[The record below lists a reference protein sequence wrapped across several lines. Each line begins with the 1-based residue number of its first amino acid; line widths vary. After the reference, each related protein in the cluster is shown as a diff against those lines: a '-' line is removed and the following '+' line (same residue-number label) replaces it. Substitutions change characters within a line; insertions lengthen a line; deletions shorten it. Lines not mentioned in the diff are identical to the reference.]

1 MTELLIVLKATLLLF
16 LGLTA
21 TALAGRWR
29 ASRRHIM
36 LAAMFAGVLI
46 LPLAAFLLP
55 SIRLEVAVPRVTQPV
70 TTPDAGPSVETSRQ
84 VESVTRARIQRSG
97 GITAAMVLRITWAA
111 VALTLLLQMLATH
124 WRLRRI
130 RRNALPWSVAG
141 IQGHVEVLL
150 HSEIAAP
157 LTLGYLRPA
166 ILLPMHAPEWAPS
179 EIRRAVVH
187 ELEHIGRADWPVQ
200 IIARIACSLYWFLP
214 LSWIAWRRLCLE
226 AERSCDDAVLQE
238 SDSADYADQLVQL
251 ARRLS
256 DGAPPALAM
265 AGRSDLS
272 ARVRSILD
280 ASARRGRV
288 GWIPGL
294 ASIAVALIVVV
305 GLGPVVP
312 ALVAATEKQAVG
324 IRVRAVDRALIEA
337 AQSGDL
343 ADINELLNAGAN
355 VNCVV
360 SGDGTPLI
368 VAAHRGSIATVQL
381 LLERGAD
388 VNLPAS
394 GDGNPLI
401 AAAARGHLQIVDLLL
416 KRGARI
422 EDVVPGDENA
432 LIQASGSGH
441 LDVVKLLVS
450 RGANVNSR
458 VWADG
463 FRGSEWRTPLNM
475 ALRGRHVDVV
485 NFLKSAGAVD

>member
-1 MTELLIVLKATLLLF
+1 MIELMIVLKALLLLL

-29 ASRRHIM
+29 ASRRHII
-36 LAAMFAGVLI
+36 LAATFAGVLI

-55 SIRLEVAVPRVTQPV
+55 SIRLEVAVPRAAQPV
-70 TTPDAGPSVETSRQ
+70 AAPDVLPSLDTSRQ
-84 VESVTRARIQRSG
+84 VESATQVQIQQPG
-97 GITAAMVLRITWAA
+97 GINGVAVLRITWAA
-111 VALTLLLQMLATH
+111 VALILLLQMLATH

-141 IQGHVEVLL
+141 IPRNVDVLL

-157 LTLGYLRPA
+157 LTLGFLRPA
-166 ILLPMHAPEWAPS
+166 ILLPMHAPEWEPA
-179 EIRRAVVH
+179 ELRRAIVH
-187 ELEHIGRADWPVQ
+187 ELEHIRRADWPIQ
-200 IIARIACSLYWFLP
+200 LTARIASSLYWFLP

-226 AERSCDDAVLQE
+226 AERSCDDAVLRE
-238 SDSADYADQLVQL
+238 ADSAEYADQLVQL

-256 DGAPPALAM
+256 DAPPLALAM

-280 ASARRGRV
+280 ASAKRGSV
-288 GWIPGL
+288 GIVPAL
-294 ASIAVALIVVV
+294 AAIGVAFVVVV
-305 GLGPVVP
+305 GLGPVIP
-312 ALVAATEKQAVG
+312 ALVAGAEKQAAE

-337 AQSGDL
+337 AESGDV

-360 SGDGTPLI
+360 SGDGSPLI
-368 VAAHRGSIATVQL
+368 VAARRGSIPAVQL

-388 VNLPAS
+388 ANLPVE

-401 AAAARGHLQIVDLLL
+401 AAAARGRLTIVDLLL

-422 EDVVPGDENA
+422 EDIVAGDENP
-432 LIQASGSGH
+432 LIQASGGGH

-450 RGANVNSR
+450 RGANVNAR
-458 VWADG
+458 VWVDG
-463 FRGSEWRTPLNM
+463 YRGSEWRTPLNM
-475 ALRGRHVDVV
+475 AMRGRHVDVV
-485 NFLKSAGAVD
+485 NFLKSAGAVE

>member
-1 MTELLIVLKATLLLF
+1 MTELLIVFKAALLLL

-29 ASRRHIM
+29 ASRRHLM
-36 LAAMFAGVLI
+36 LAATFAGVLV
-46 LPLAAFLLP
+46 LPLAAVLLP
-55 SIRLEVAVPRVTQPV
+55 SVRLELAVPRVTQPV
-70 TTPDAGPSVETSRQ
+70 TTPDVAPSVETLRQ
-84 VESVTRARIQRSG
+84 VESVARVRIQQPG
-97 GITAAMVLRITWAA
+97 GITGVTVLRITWAA
-111 VALTLLLQMLATH
+111 VALTLLLQMLASH

-130 RRNALPWSVAG
+130 RRYALPWNVAG
-141 IQGHVEVLL
+141 IPGRVDVLL
-150 HSEIAAP
+150 HCEIAAP
-157 LTLGYLRPA
+157 LALGYLRPA
-166 ILLPMHAPEWAPS
+166 ILLPTHAPEWEPA
-179 EIRRAVVH
+179 ELRRAIVH
-187 ELEHIGRADWPVQ
+187 ELEHIRRADWPVQ
-200 IIARIACSLYWFLP
+200 LMVRIVCSLYWFLP
-214 LSWIAWRRLCLE
+214 LSWIAWRRLCTE
-226 AERSCDDAVLQE
+226 AERSCDDAVLRE
-238 SDSADYADQLVQL
+238 SDSAEYADQLVQL

-256 DGAPPALAM
+256 DAAPPALAM

-280 ASARRGRV
+280 ASAKRGSV
-288 GWIPGL
+288 GVIP
-294 ASIAVALIVVV
+294 AVAAIAVAFVVV
-305 GLGPVVP
+305 LGLGPVVP
-312 ALVAATEKQAVG
+312 ALVAGSERQAAG

-368 VAAHRGSIATVQL
+368 VAARRGSLTAVQL
-381 LLERGAD
+381 LLERSAD

-401 AAAARGHLQIVDLLL
+401 AAAARGQLEIVDLLL

-432 LIQASGSGH
+432 LIRASGGGH

-450 RGANVNSR
+450 RGANVNAR

-463 FRGSEWRTPLNM
+463 YRGSEWRTPLNM
-475 ALRGRHVDVV
+475 AMRGRHLDVV
-485 NFLKSAGAVD
+485 SFLKSAGAVE

>member
-1 MTELLIVLKATLLLF
+1 MTELLIVLKATLLLL

-21 TALAGRWR
+21 TRLAGRSR
-29 ASRRHIM
+29 ASRRHII
-36 LAAMFAGVLI
+36 LAATFTGVLI
-46 LPLAAFLLP
+46 LPLTGLLLP
-55 SIRLEVAVPRVTQPV
+55 TISVQVDVPRMVQSAVAPNVSPT
-70 TTPDAGPSVETSRQ
+70 VETSRQ
-84 VESVTRARIQRSG
+84 AESVTQSPVQEQRG
-97 GITAAMVLRITWAA
+97 TNVVTILRMVWAA
-111 VALTLLLQMLATH
+111 IALTLLLQMLASH

-130 RRNALPWSVAG
+130 RRNALPWTVAG
-141 IQGHVEVLL
+141 VPGNMDVLL

-157 LTLGYLRPA
+157 LTLGFLRPA
-166 ILLPMHAPEWAPS
+166 ILLPIHAPEWTDS

-187 ELEHIGRADWPVQ
+187 ELEHIRRADWPIQ
-200 IIARIACSLYWFLP
+200 LIARIVCSLYWFMP

-238 SDSADYADQLVQL
+238 SESTEYADQLVQL

-256 DGAPPALAM
+256 DSAPAALAM

-280 ASARRGRV
+280 GSARRGRV
-288 GWIPGL
+288 GWIPAL
-294 ASIAVALIVVV
+294 ASIVVALTVVV
-305 GLGPVVP
+305 GLAPVVP
-312 ALVAATEKQAVG
+312 SLVAGSQRQAPG
-324 IRVRAVDRALIEA
+324 ILVRALDRALVEA

-343 ADINELLNAGAN
+343 ADMTELLNAGAN
-355 VNCVV
+355 VNAVV
-360 SGDGTPLI
+360 DGDGTPLI
-368 VAAHRGSIATVQL
+368 VAASRGSIPAVQL

-388 VNLPAS
+388 VNLPAT

-401 AAAARGHLQIVDLLL
+401 AAAARGRLEIVDLLL

-450 RGANVNSR
+450 RGANVNAR

-463 FRGSEWRTPLNM
+463 YRGSEWRTPLNM
-475 ALRGRHVDVV
+475 AIRGRHVDVA
-485 NFLKSAGAVD
+485 NFLKSVGAVE